1 MWKKHADSDIQR
13 RGRALPFDLYFIHKL
28 CSQVIPIKL
37 YYSCWLCVIYV
48 ITYIALLVCF
58 VVGRRLLSYHV
69 LGSISVLSQNTV
81 T

>member
-28 CSQVIPIKL
+28 FLLDYTRVVGFVL
-37 YYSCWLCVIYV
+37 YV

>member
-1 MWKKHADSDIQR
+1 MLTLIF
-13 RGRALPFDLYFIHKL
+13 RGEAGRCPLIYILFTSCVHKL
-28 CSQVIPIKL
+28 FLSNYTTVVGFVL
-37 YYSCWLCVIYV
+37 YV